1 MLTKRKKSFCII
13 RGEKIFFGNPE
24 GGEKGRRQAEAACQ
38 ASEKR
43 FFSEKFQK

>member
-24 GGEKGRRQAEAACQ
+24 GGEKGRRQAEAARQ
-38 ASEKR
+38 ASGKKI
-43 FFSEKFQK
+43 FK